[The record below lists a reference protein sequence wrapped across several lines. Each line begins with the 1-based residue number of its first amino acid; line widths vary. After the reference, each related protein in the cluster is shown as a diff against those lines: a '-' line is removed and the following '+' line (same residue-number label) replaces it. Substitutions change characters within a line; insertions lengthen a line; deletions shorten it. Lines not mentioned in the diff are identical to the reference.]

1 MLRTFNCGVGMIV
14 VVSAEKCQ
22 DVTDALTAQGETV
35 FPLGRMVPVKRA
47 RMARSTRVRSDYEPQ
62 CSTQACRRLHF
73 RQRFEHGGAGT
84 SLPSPDFPAEIT
96 CVISDKP
103 TAGGLAKAQG
113 FGIPTLVFE
122 RKNYASKSEHE
133 AAILAALGEL
143 APDIICL
150 AGYMRL
156 ISGEFIAPYEGRI
169 INIHP
174 SLLPLF
180 PGLHT
185 HQRAIDSGMKI
196 TGCTVH
202 FVTEG
207 MDEGPVIGQAAVPV
221 TAGDTADSLAARVLT
236 VEHKLYPLS
245 LRLLAEAKCGW
256 KAGRSPEHRQQFRT
270 PDAHLCLTEVVSRSR
285 DRSPS
290 HMEGDPAASSP
301 ALQPKQLFTQG

>member
-1 MLRTFNCGVGMIV
+1 MSTGSARSKV
-14 VVSAEKCQ
+14 VVFISGSGSNMVALAEACQ
-22 DVTDALTAQGETV
+22 
-35 FPLGRMVPVKRA
+35 
-47 RMARSTRVRSDYEPQ
+47 
-62 CSTQACRRLHF
+62 
-73 RQRFEHGGAGT
+73 
-84 SLPSPDFPAEIT
+84 SPDFPAEIV

-122 RKNYASKSEHE
+122 RRNYASKAEHE
-133 AAILAALGEL
+133 AAILAALGEI

-156 ISGEFIAPYEGRI
+156 ISGDFIAPYEGRI

-221 TAGDTADSLAARVLT
+221 TADDTADTLAARVLT
-236 VEHKLYPLS
+236 VEHQLYPLS
-245 LRLLAEAKCGW
+245 LKLLAEDKVRMVDG
-256 KAGRSPEHRQQFRT
+256 KAVRDSDTKPASQQ
-270 PDAHLCLTEVVSRSR
+270 LISI
-285 DRSPS
+285 
-290 HMEGDPAASSP
+290 
-301 ALQPKQLFTQG
+301 